1 MTKLHL
7 LDMTPTELE
16 AWCRQRG
23 LEGYRAAQ
31 VFDWAYRHRAESFE
45 AMTNLPKRLRADLAG
60 QLAIYQS
67 QVTTRRHAEDATDKL
82 LLTWPDGATT
92 ECVLIPERRRQTA
105 CVSTQV
111 GCPVGCA
118 FCASGLAGF
127 ERNLTAGQIVEQ
139 AMRLRA
145 GADDELSHVVLMGI
159 GEPLLNYEA
168 VVSGIRT
175 LNAPWGLAIG
185 ARRITLS
192 TVGLPK
198 QLRRLAREGLQIN
211 LAVSLH
217 APTDALRRELVP
229 MAETVSIAQII
240 EAARDYF
247 DQTGRE
253 VTLEYVLLGGVNDRQ
268 AHAERLVA
276 IARQIRCNVNLI
288 WYNPVAGLPFRAPE
302 PDAVTAFAGVLRR
315 GGANVQ
321 IRASRGGDIEAA
333 CGQLRLVRGA
343 QQAAEEREDPL
354 A

>member
-1 MTKLHL
+1 
-7 LDMTPTELE
+7 MTPAKLD
-16 AWCRQRG
+16 AWCRDRG
-23 LEGYRAAQ
+23 LEAYRARQAFEW
-31 VFDWAYRHRAESFE
+31 VYRHRAESFE
-45 AMTNLPKRLRADLAG
+45 AMTNLPKRLRVDLAG

-67 QVTTRRHAEDATDKL
+67 QVTAQRHAEDGTEKL
-82 LLTWPDGATT
+82 LLSWPDGAAT

-105 CVSTQV
+105 CLSTQV

-145 GADDELSHVVLMGI
+145 GTDDGLSHVVLMGI
-159 GEPLLNYEA
+159 GEPLLNYDA
-168 VVSGIRT
+168 VVSAIRT
-175 LNAPWGLAIG
+175 LNAPWGLGIG

-192 TVGLPK
+192 TVGVPK
-198 QLRRLAREGLQIN
+198 QIRRLASEDLQIN

-240 EAARDYF
+240 EATRDYF

-253 VTLEYVLLGGVNDRQ
+253 VTLEYVLLGGMNDRQ
-268 AHAERLVA
+268 THTEHLVRIAH
-276 IARQIRCNVNLI
+276 QIRCNVNLI
-288 WYNPVAGLPFRAPE
+288 RYNPVAGLPFRAPE
-302 PDAVTAFAGVLRR
+302 PDAVTAFAGALRR
-315 GGANVQ
+315 GGVNVH

-333 CGQLRLVRGA
+333 CGQLRLVRTA
-343 QQAAEEREDPL
+343 QQATGTREDPL

>member
-7 LDMTPTELE
+7 LDMTPTDLE
-16 AWCRQRG
+16 GWCRQRQF
-23 LEGYRAAQ
+23 EGYRAAQ
-31 VFDWAYRHRAESFE
+31 VFEWVYRHRAESFE

-60 QLAIYQS
+60 ELAIYQS
-67 QVTTRRHAEDATDKL
+67 QVTARRQADDGTDKL

-92 ECVLIPERRRQTA
+92 ECVLIPERQRRTA

-139 AMRLRA
+139 AMRLRG
-145 GADDELSHVVLMGI
+145 GADGLSHIVLMGI

-168 VVSGIRT
+168 VLSAIRT

-192 TVGLPK
+192 TVGVPK
-198 QLRRLAREGLQIN
+198 HIRRLAREGLQIN

-217 APTDALRRELVP
+217 APTDTLRRELVP
-229 MAETVSIAQII
+229 MAETVSIAQIV

-247 DQTGRE
+247 RQTGRE

-288 WYNPVAGLPFRAPE
+288 RYNPVAGLPFGAPE

-315 GGANVQ
+315 GGVNVH

-333 CGQLRLVRGA
+333 CGQLRLVRAA
-343 QQAAEEREDPL
+343 QQAAEQTEDL
-354 A
+354 SA

>member
-16 AWCRQRG
+16 AWCRDRG
-23 LEGYRAAQ
+23 LEGYRAGQ
-31 VFDWAYRHRAESFE
+31 LLEWVYRHGAESFE

-67 QVTTRRHAEDATDKL
+67 QVTARRQAEDGTDKL
-82 LLTWPDGATT
+82 LLTWPDGAAT

-145 GADDELSHVVLMGI
+145 GADEEISHVVLMGI

-168 VVSGIRT
+168 VLSAIRT

-192 TVGLPK
+192 TVGLPR
-198 QLRRLAREGLQIN
+198 QIRRLAREGLQIN
-211 LAVSLH
+211 LALSLH

-229 MAETVSIAQII
+229 MAETVPIAQIV
-240 EAARDYF
+240 EATRDYF
-247 DQTGRE
+247 DETGRE

-268 AHAERLVA
+268 AQAEHLVK

-288 WYNPVAGLPFRAPE
+288 RYNPVVGLPFRAPE

-315 GGANVQ
+315 GGVNVQ

-333 CGQLRLVRGA
+333 CGQLRLVRTA
-343 QQAAEEREDPL
+343 QQVAEKREDPS

>member
-1 MTKLHL
+1 MAKLHL
-7 LDMTPTELE
+7 LDMTPTDLE
-16 AWCRQRG
+16 AWCRDRG
-23 LEGYRAAQ
+23 LEGYRGGQ
-31 VFDWAYRHRAESFE
+31 LLEWVYRHRAESFE
-45 AMTNLPKRLRADLAG
+45 AMTNLPKRLRGDLDG

-67 QVTTRRHAEDATDKL
+67 QVTARRQAEDGTDKL
-82 LLTWPDGATT
+82 LLTWADGATT
-92 ECVLIPERRRQTA
+92 ECVLIPERHRQTA

-145 GADDELSHVVLMGI
+145 GAEEGLSHVVLMGI

-168 VVSGIRT
+168 VLSAIRT
-175 LNAPWGLAIG
+175 LNAPWGLGIG

-192 TVGLPK
+192 TVGVPK
-198 QLRRLAREGLQIN
+198 QIRRLAGEGLQIN
-211 LAVSLH
+211 LALSLH
-217 APTDALRRELVP
+217 APTDTLRRELVP
-229 MAETVSIAQII
+229 MAQTVSIAEIV
-240 EAARDYF
+240 EAARDCF

-268 AHAERLVA
+268 THAERLVA

-288 WYNPVAGLPFRAPE
+288 RYNPVAGLPFGAPE

-315 GGANVQ
+315 GGVNVQ

-333 CGQLRLVRGA
+333 CGQLRLARAA
-343 QQAAEEREDPL
+343 QQAAEKREDPS